1 MTENKAHDRDL
12 HHVFISNPYA
22 GKDRDRR
29 ALNRAIQA
37 AATKLRLPYEFH
49 FTQNAQDAEAFVS
62 SFAPGKNVRFYAI
75 GGDGT
80 LNDVANGILKR
91 EGRSELALI
100 PRGTGNDFARF
111 FDDPDFFENI
121 ERQMLAAAGPID
133 VIRTDA
139 GLCGVNMINIGVDAD
154 TAAEVH
160 RFDRYIPG
168 PIAYIV
174 ALIDRVLLHKLGCA
188 MEIGIDDEEPLR
200 GDFLLVSFANGAFC
214 GGGFKAA
221 PKAVLDDGLMEI
233 CVVRPISKLT
243 FAKMVGGYKN
253 GTHLDDPRYR
263 SFLSYRRGKK
273 IRIKTEKPIQICIDG
288 QIVKKTE
295 FQAEILPQSI
305 NFVAPQ

>member
-1 MTENKAHDRDL
+1 MTQNREL
-12 HHVFISNPYA
+12 LHVFISNPYA

-29 ALNRAIQA
+29 ALIRAIQA

-49 FTQNAQDAEAFVS
+49 YTQNERDAEAFVAS
-62 SFAPGKNVRFYAI
+62 YDCKKTARFYAI

-91 EGRSELALI
+91 KGQSELALI

-111 FDDPDFFENI
+111 FEDEDFFENL
-121 ERQMLAAAGPID
+121 EKQMLAKAKPID
-133 VIRTDA
+133 VIVTDA

-160 RFDRYIPG
+160 RFDRYVPG
-168 PIAYIV
+168 PLAYIF
-174 ALIDRVLLHKLGCA
+174 ALIDRVLLHPLGCA
-188 MEIGIDDEEPLR
+188 MEISIDDEEPLC

-233 CVVRPISKLT
+233 CVVKPVSRLT
-243 FAKMVGGYKN
+243 FVKVVGGYRN
-253 GTHLDDPRYR
+253 GTHLDDPRYQ
-263 SFLSYRRGKK
+263 SILSYRRGKK
-273 IRIKTEKPIQICIDG
+273 IQVKTEKPIQVCIDG
-288 QIVKKTE
+288 QIIKTTE
-295 FQAEILPQSI
+295 IQAEILPQSI
-305 NFVAPQ
+305 AFVTPQ